1 MGLLHLTRA
10 NLGISLFIY
19 LSKLTQLK
27 FLNVNSFHGV
37 ILVDTMLVLCFFLN
51 FQLFVFFSSIEGELV
66 LKAGDKVTYRTVPLP
81 PKCVE
86 KQAVEVVITAANGP
100 HETWSPL
107 SHSLMSSH

>member
-1 MGLLHLTRA
+1 MGLLHLMRA

-27 FLNVNSFHGV
+27 FLNVNSFHPV
-37 ILVDTMLVLCFFLN
+37 IAVDTMLVLCF
-51 FQLFVFFSSIEGELV
+51 LFSIFCFISSIEGELV